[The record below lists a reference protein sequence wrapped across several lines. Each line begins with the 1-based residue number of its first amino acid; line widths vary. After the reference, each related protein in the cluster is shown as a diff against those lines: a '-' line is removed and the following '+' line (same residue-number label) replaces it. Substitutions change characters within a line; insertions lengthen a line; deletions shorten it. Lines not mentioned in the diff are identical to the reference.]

1 MNVVRQK
8 LLTTSRGTTFT
19 MQTEKQKMIAALV
32 KEKRVGLNYTQQ
44 QLADMCKVSLR
55 SIQRIENGEVYPR
68 QYTLNELA
76 KNLGFTMESLETNS
90 ASTSLPKKEKL
101 VRKWIMT
108 ATLTVVFFLLS
119 TAYLAQASTFPETQ
133 FELIIYYAV
142 VLIFLSSTLLFI
154 WRNK

>member
-1 MNVVRQK
+1 MNVVWQK
-8 LLTTSRGTTFT
+8 PRRTSQGTTFT

-32 KEKRVGLNYTQQ
+32 KEKRMSLNYTQQ

-76 KNLGFTMESLETNS
+76 KNLGFSVESLGSN
-90 ASTSLPKKEKL
+90 APALPKTEKVIL
-101 VRKWIMT
+101 TRKWIISIG
-108 ATLTVVFFLLS
+108 LIIVFVLLS
-119 TAYLAQASTFPETQ
+119 TAYLAQSSTFPETQ
-133 FELIIYYAV
+133 FEVIIYYAAV
-142 VLIFLSSTLLFI
+142 ITVLSLSLLFI